1 MSQPYPDFDPCHL
14 FVDAIAQKTIEL
26 NNLLA
31 NLDTLLSDIDTLSMQ
46 LDQCRAE
53 HDEQMEGRMVASP
66 DAVSRREILRA
77 SIRGYLGQ

>member
-31 NLDTLLSDIDTLSMQ
+31 TIDALLTEIDELGVQ
-46 LDQCRAE
+46 LQQCRIE
-53 HDEQMEGRMVASP
+53 HDEQMEGRLIMDP
-66 DAVSRREILRA
+66 RETSRRKALRA
-77 SIRGYLGQ
+77 GIRGYLQ

>member
-31 NLDTLLSDIDTLSMQ
+31 TVDTLLSDIDTLSMQ
-46 LDQCRAE
+46 LDQCRAQ
-53 HDEQMEGRMVASP
+53 HDEQMEGRMVASSE
-66 DAVSRREILRA
+66 AINRREILRA

>member
-14 FVDAIAQKTIEL
+14 FVDAIAQKSIEL
-26 NNLLA
+26 DMLLS
-31 NLDTLLSDIDTLSMQ
+31 NLDTLLNDIDMLGDQ
-46 LDQCRAE
+46 LAACRAE

-66 DAVSRREILRA
+66 EAINRREILRA